1 MASRRGAGRFRRANP
16 ATRAARAARAC
27 PALLVAALNEK
38 VYVTIDGKR
47 RRITKREAI
56 VKQMVNQS
64 ASADLRATKML
75 IDMMKE
81 IEQKAGAAPPEPAK
95 LAPAD
100 REVVELFI
108 ARLRRQIAAEA
119 ADAAAPRFR
128 TIRLT
133 TPPSIVGGDAAWGE
147 CTALLRDDFASFA
160 ARCFR
165 ELNPRTPFATSWHL
179 EVIAA
184 KLAAVREGRIRRLI
198 ISVPPRH
205 LKSHLASVAF
215 PAWCLGHDPSLQILC
230 VSYAQDLADKL
241 SRDCRRIVAATGTG
255 GSSRP
260 ASRRGIRRCPSS
272 RRRPRAAGSPPRS
285 AGC

>member
-1 MASRRGAGRFRRANP
+1 MSDTKRDYEIGYGKPPRGRPFQKGQSGNP
-16 ATRAARAARAC
+16 RGPRGKSL

-119 ADAAAPRFR
+119 AAASEQP
-128 TIRLT
+128 
-133 TPPSIVGGDAAWGE
+133 G
-147 CTALLRDDFASFA
+147 
-160 ARCFR
+160 
-165 ELNPRTPFATSWHL
+165 
-179 EVIAA
+179 
-184 KLAAVREGRIRRLI
+184 
-198 ISVPPRH
+198 
-205 LKSHLASVAF
+205 
-215 PAWCLGHDPSLQILC
+215 
-230 VSYAQDLADKL
+230 
-241 SRDCRRIVAATGTG
+241 
-255 GSSRP
+255 
-260 ASRRGIRRCPSS
+260 
-272 RRRPRAAGSPPRS
+272 
-285 AGC
+285 